1 MWKGVGSMAIKSI
14 DILNVLIFQR
24 QWRIDNGDCKTSN
37 INTGDTIS
45 DGFHL
50 AFGDGINV
58 IIGENGVGKTSLLK
72 MIYAATQWSN
82 TNVNSGKTKDILHY
96 FSSNISDSEELKN
109 FDAKE
114 GYCYYRV
121 SDGTHKFEYSLSH
134 KGFFNYD
141 EWLGLNIQSVM
152 IPTTEMLSHSRS
164 FLALNEKFNMPF
176 DGTQVDIIVNA
187 SLPETRKIPENMA
200 PLLEKIS
207 NVIDGT
213 IVFENDIFYVLKKDG
228 RKTEFSLEAEGLRK
242 LGLLWKLIRNGLLE
256 KDSILLWDE
265 PEANLNP
272 ELYPLVAEILLG
284 LQKNGVQIFL
294 ATHSYNFAK
303 YLEIRREEKEQVIFH
318 NFYKAS
324 SEISEELKD
333 VFEDKN
339 NKEDEIYSHSAYR
352 LEDLKEN
359 HIIMADSKLL
369 DEVYDQ

>member
-1 MWKGVGSMAIKSI
+1 MAIKAI

-24 QWRIDNGDCKTSN
+24 QWRIDNGDCKTNKISSE
-37 INTGDTIS
+37 DSVS
-45 DGFHL
+45 DGFHME
-50 AFGDGINV
+50 FGDGINV

-82 TNVNSGKTKDILHY
+82 TNVNSRKTKDILHY
-96 FSSNISDSEELKN
+96 FSSNISASAELKN
-109 FDAKE
+109 YDAKE
-114 GYCYYRV
+114 GYSYYRV

-134 KGFFNYD
+134 GGFLNYD

-187 SLPETRKIPENMA
+187 SLPETRKIPENMV

-213 IVFENDIFYVLKKDG
+213 IIFENDTFYVLKKDG

-256 KDSILLWDE
+256 KNSILLWDE

-303 YLEIRREEKEQVIFH
+303 YLEIRREKKEQVIFH

-324 SEISEELKD
+324 SEISEELNG

-339 NKEDEIYSHSAYR
+339 GKEDEIYSQSAYR

-359 HIIMADSKLL
+359 HIIIADSKLL

>member
-1 MWKGVGSMAIKSI
+1 MAIKTI
-14 DILNVLIFQR
+14 EIMNMLIFQR
-24 QWRIDNGDCKTSN
+24 QWRMKNGDSKANEPGEETVL
-37 INTGDTIS
+37 S
-45 DGFHL
+45 D
-50 AFGDGINV
+50 AFQLEFGEGINV

-82 TNVNSGKTKDILHY
+82 ENVNTGKTKDLLHY
-96 FSSNISDSEELKN
+96 FSSNITDDEELKN
-109 FDAKE
+109 FESKE
-114 GYCYYRV
+114 DYCYYKV
-121 SDGTHKFEYSLSH
+121 TDGTHKFEYSLSH
-134 KGFFNYD
+134 KGIFSY
-141 EWLGLNIQSVM
+141 EQWLGLNIQSVM

-187 SLPETRKIPENMA
+187 SLPETRKIPDNMEGI
-200 PLLEKIS
+200 LEKIS
-207 NVIDGT
+207 DAIDGT
-213 IVFENDIFYVLKKDG
+213 IVFENDIFYVLKNDG

-256 KDSILLWDE
+256 KDAILLWDE

-272 ELYPLVAEILLG
+272 ELYPLVVEILLE
-284 LQKNGVQIFL
+284 LQKSGVQIFI

-303 YLEIRREEKEQVIFH
+303 YLEIRREKKEQVIFH

-324 SEISEELKD
+324 SEMSEELKD
-333 VFEDKN
+333 IFEDTN
-339 NKEDEIYSHSAYR
+339 HKENEIYSHSAYK
-352 LEDLKEN
+352 LEDLVEN